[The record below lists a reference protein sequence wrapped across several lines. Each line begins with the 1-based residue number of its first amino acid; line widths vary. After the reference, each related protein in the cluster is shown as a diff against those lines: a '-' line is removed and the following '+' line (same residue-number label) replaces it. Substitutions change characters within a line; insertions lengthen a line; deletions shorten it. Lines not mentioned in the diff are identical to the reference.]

1 MIDIETAE
9 AQAPMTAVGA
19 VGQILEEKMELHG
32 PQLQS
37 FTEPFM
43 SPRPTGPPALCPSTT
58 AECFSSTFHSLN
70 SNFFLLYLDA
80 EYLLKQVTLW
90 VLILTI
96 LIEVTRQQWSVSK
109 PAGMALEVGLRD
121 RAAWQERRG
130 WIPLQSGL
138 GSAELRDH
146 ICFTCP
152 CKSHTQ
158 HNLTNGWT
166 PEEKTPDSPV
176 RTLLP
181 VTAKVSWHWKNL
193 TELDQLWML
202 KCLRF
207 NWYINIS
214 PTPYEQGVWKK
225 HYIQMVKELHVSK
238 PKFLF
243 SSPECPETKL
253 NEANECFSAIQETE
267 GATKPEIVD
276 KESDTDITERAPQEQ
291 INHDH
296 LSSVDGTHKNN
307 RSDMMSA
314 LGLGIEED
322 IESPWDSE
330 LLIFDQEDNSV
341 LNTTT

>member
-1 MIDIETAE
+1 M
-9 AQAPMTAVGA
+9 
-19 VGQILEEKMELHG
+19 
-32 PQLQS
+32 
-37 FTEPFM
+37 F
-43 SPRPTGPPALCPSTT
+43 
-58 AECFSSTFHSLN
+58 
-70 SNFFLLYLDA
+70 
-80 EYLLKQVTLW
+80 LW
-90 VLILTI
+90 VD
-96 LIEVTRQQWSVSK
+96 VCSNPVCRWSSR
-109 PAGMALEVGLRD
+109 RD
-121 RAAWQERRG
+121 RSEPGVEHTVKAFFPFKGASL
-130 WIPLQSGL
+130 PQSMAGDRI
-138 GSAELRDH
+138 SY
-146 ICFTCP
+146 
-152 CKSHTQ
+152 
-158 HNLTNGWT
+158 
-166 PEEKTPDSPV
+166 
-176 RTLLP
+176 P
-181 VTAKVSWHWKNL
+181 VTWHWKNL